1 MCFTQLLH
9 YLAPKDISPLNATT
23 TSLFVKIVPPDGNP
37 AIEQY
42 EASVKLGSASQAC
55 SVKAEADP
63 LGCEIGNLTPA
74 KQFTIQ
80 VKGCLPAS
88 AGCSSFKEKVMWTK
102 PNRTFALKIAVG
114 FTHHGCPFW

>member
-1 MCFTQLLH
+1 M
-9 YLAPKDISPLNATT
+9 NATT

-37 AIEQY
+37 AIAHY

-63 LGCEIGNLTPA
+63 LGCKIGHLTPA
-74 KQFTIQ
+74 KEFTIQ

-88 AGCSSFKEKVMWTK
+88 AGCGNFKKKAMWTK
-102 PNRTFALKIAVG
+102 PNRKFAVSS
-114 FTHHGCPFW
+114 TYQGCPSNAILNFPTTPTRVLVKHFY